1 MIITPDT
8 LISEIVTKNYKASEI
23 FKKYE
28 IDFCCNW
35 NRPLSEVCRS
45 KNLNTNEIIN
55 TLTSSISND
64 SWNTI
69 DFTSW
74 PVDLLID
81 YIVKKHHRYI
91 KEKTP
96 EIISYLE
103 KISRV
108 HWENHQELIE
118 VEKEFKASIKSLN
131 PHLEEEENIIF
142 PQINNIFNNPSSV
155 DKVAF
160 KKLIEIKMQEHDVE
174 WERFRTISKLTN
186 NYTTP
191 KDWCNTYKVSLALLK
206 EFEDDL
212 HLHIHIESNILFP
225 KALEIIK

>member
-35 NRPLSEVCRS
+35 NRPLNEVCKA
-45 KNLNTNEIIN
+45 KNLDTNEIIN
-55 TLTSSISND
+55 KLTSSMSND

-91 KEKTP
+91 REKTP
-96 EIISYLE
+96 EIINYLE

-108 HWENHQELIE
+108 HGENHQELIE

-142 PQINNIFNNPSSV
+142 PQINNLFNNPSSV

-160 KKLIEIKMQEHDVE
+160 KKLIAIKMQEHDVE

-186 NYTTP
+186 NYTVP
-191 KDWCNTYKVSLALLK
+191 KDWCNTYRVSLALLK
-206 EFEDDL
+206 EFENDL

>member
-35 NRPLSEVCRS
+35 NRPLFEVCKS
-45 KNLNTNEIIN
+45 KNLDTNEIIN
-55 TLTSSISND
+55 EINSSMSND

-69 DFTSW
+69 DFASW

-91 KEKTP
+91 REKTP
-96 EIISYLE
+96 IIISYLE
-103 KISRV
+103 KISKV
-108 HWENHQELIE
+108 HGENHKELIE

-131 PHLEEEENIIF
+131 PHLEEEEDIIF
-142 PQINNIFNNPSSV
+142 PQINNIFKNPSSV
-155 DKVAF
+155 DKISF
-160 KKLIEIKMQEHDVE
+160 KKLLEIKMQEHDVE

-186 NYTTP
+186 NYTAP
-191 KDWCNTYKVSLALLK
+191 EDWCNTYKVSLALLK